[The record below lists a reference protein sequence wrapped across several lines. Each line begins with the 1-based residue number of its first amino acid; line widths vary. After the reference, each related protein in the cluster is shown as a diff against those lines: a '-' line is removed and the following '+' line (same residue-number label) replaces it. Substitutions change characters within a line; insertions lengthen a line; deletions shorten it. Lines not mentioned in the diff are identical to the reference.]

1 MAYLERFGQPLLP
14 FQRMRREGY
23 RYQEQ
28 PPSDHI
34 ENLER
39 YLLIASSLV
48 PRNPALGHFRIR
60 HPDPQL
66 HNIIVSRSPSS
77 TWQIVGL
84 LDWHHASILPL
95 FLLTGVPEHLQ
106 TWPGPILQSMTR
118 PSLPENFDNLDKTDQ
133 RQAKERYRRRLVYYH
148 YVKNTEECNE
158 LHYAALTDLF
168 GLLRRCLFNYASDPW
183 EGDTL
188 ELKVALIAATK
199 NWKALTEGGAPCPI
213 VFDAEDVCE
222 TMKLNEVQG
231 GADALLE
238 VCLDIIGVG
247 SEGWV
252 PTERYEKAMMHN
264 KQLKEVLAAAES
276 AEERAEIAAH
286 WPFDDMDEEKYT

>member
-1 MAYLERFGQPLLP
+1 M
-14 FQRMRREGY
+14 
-23 RYQEQ
+23 
-28 PPSDHI
+28 DHI
-34 ENLER
+34 ENLEH
-39 YLLIASSLV
+39 YFLIASSLV

-60 HPDPQL
+60 HPEPQQN
-66 HNIIVSRSPSS
+66 NIIVSRPPSS
-77 TWQIVGL
+77 NWQIVGL
-84 LDWHHASILPL
+84 LDWQYTSILPL
-95 FLLTGVPEHLQ
+95 FLLAGVPERLQ
-106 TWPGPILQSMTR
+106 NYPGPVSQSMTR
-118 PSLPENFDNLDKTDQ
+118 PLLPENFDDLDKTDQ
-133 RQAKERYRRRLVYYH
+133 RRAKELYHRRLVHYH

-183 EGDTL
+183 EGETL
-188 ELKVALIAATK
+188 KLKVALIAATK
-199 NWKALTEGGAPCPI
+199 NWKALTEGGAPCPV

-238 VCLDIIGVG
+238 VCRNIIGVG

-252 PTERYEKAMMHN
+252 PTERYEKAMMHS
-264 KQLKEVLAAAES
+264 KQLKKDALAAAES

-286 WPFDDMDEEKYT
+286 WPLDDMDEEKYT